1 VSDLNALVNGSIG
14 PIVGLLVV
22 AVATLAGTVVVVARR
37 ARRIEQR
44 LETLTRGDH
53 GESLA
58 AVVAARLDKVDA
70 VARRQHELDGRAA
83 ALEERAR
90 HTLQGVSLVR
100 FNNFDDTG
108 GNQSFAL
115 ALADPEANGV
125 VLSSLHARNQTRVY
139 AKAVARGV
147 AEGALSVEESHA
159 LREATDRALD
169 HRALDR

>member
-1 VSDLNALVNGSIG
+1 VSDFDALVSANIG

-22 AVATLAGTVVVVARR
+22 ALAIIGSALVVVARR
-37 ARRIEQR
+37 SRR
-44 LETLTRGDH
+44 LEAQLAALTRGDD
-53 GESLA
+53 GRSLA
-58 AVVAARLDKVDA
+58 GVLESHLDKVHA
-70 VARRQHELDGRAA
+70 VARRQEVLDGRAA
-83 ALEERAR
+83 ALEARAR

-139 AKAVARGV
+139 GKAVARGV
-147 AEGALSVEESHA
+147 AEGALSPEENEA
-159 LREATDRALD
+159 LREATDRALG
-169 HRALDR
+169 R

>member
-1 VSDLNALVNGSIG
+1 MSDLNALVSANIG

-22 AVATLAGTVVVVARR
+22 ALAILAWVLARMARR
-37 ARRIEQR
+37 TRG
-44 LETLTRGDH
+44 LEAQLSALTRGDD

-58 AVVAARLDKVDA
+58 DILEAHLDKVYA
-70 VARRQHELDGRAA
+70 VARRQDELDGRAS

-90 HTLQGVSLVR
+90 HTLQGISLVR

-115 ALADPEANGV
+115 AVADPESNGV

-139 AKAVARGV
+139 GKAVARGV
-147 AEGALSVEESHA
+147 AEGALSAEESEA
-159 LREATDRALD
+159 LREATDRAFG
-169 HRALDR
+169 R

>member
-1 VSDLNALVNGSIG
+1 MSDFDALVSANIG

-22 AVATLAGTVVVVARR
+22 ALAIIGSALVVVARR
-37 ARRIEQR
+37 SRR
-44 LETLTRGDH
+44 LEAQLAALTRGDD
-53 GESLA
+53 GRSLA
-58 AVVAARLDKVDA
+58 GVLESHLDKVHA
-70 VARRQHELDGRAA
+70 VARRQEVLDGRAA
-83 ALEERAR
+83 ALEARAR

-139 AKAVARGV
+139 GKAVARGV
-147 AEGALSVEESHA
+147 AEGALSPEENEA
-159 LREATDRALD
+159 LREATDRALG
-169 HRALDR
+169 R

>member
-1 VSDLNALVNGSIG
+1 MSDLNALVSANIG

-22 AVATLAGTVVVVARR
+22 ALVSLAWVLARTARR
-37 ARRIEQR
+37 ARG
-44 LETLTRGDH
+44 LEAQLSALTRGDD

-58 AVVAARLDKVDA
+58 DILEAHLDKVYA
-70 VARRQHELDGRAA
+70 VARRQDELDGRAS

-90 HTLQGVSLVR
+90 HTLQGISLVR

-115 ALADPEANGV
+115 AVADPESNGV

-139 AKAVARGV
+139 GKAVARGV
-147 AEGALSVEESHA
+147 AEGALSAEESEA
-159 LREATDRALD
+159 LREATDRAFG
-169 HRALDR
+169 R